1 MDLQKIVVQEPRAV
15 AQLLRMYGYDA
26 APNARNLQNL
36 LTVHGSRPLPFA
48 NATGDAKPKTTFADI
63 LNMVQRGVT
72 TVTNVVNA
80 VSGKAPIS
88 QNSQLNVGVD
98 NNGNPIGATD
108 RVLGMDRKLFIALS
122 IVLLITVAYL
132 FFRKK

>member
-1 MDLQKIVVQEPRAV
+1 MDLHKIVAQEPGAV
-15 AQLLRMYGYDA
+15 AQLLRLYGYNA

-48 NATGDAKPKTTFADI
+48 NATGDTKPKTTFSDI

-80 VSGKAPIS
+80 VSGKAPIA
-88 QNSQLNVGVD
+88 QNGQFNVGVD
-98 NNGNPIGATD
+98 NSGNIGATN

-122 IVLLITVAYL
+122 IILLITVAYL
-132 FFRKK
+132 SFRKK